1 MALVCRSTGSRRKKG
16 RQGRSANVLYELKTN
31 TNSDAIDENQLSG
44 VTPVESPNDIPPT
57 GYVKRSGLLNDGLV
71 QSCAAYFY
79 SRMLGTVPI
88 LHPDKFQEQVE
99 RMDECPHAYCLV
111 VAFCA
116 FVLTQT
122 GYLSCHQ
129 GTGPDM
135 GRALLD
141 EAMAARRHLDP
152 FSAPIRLGITIAF
165 LLYGCHIGCGNQRQA
180 YYFLREATTFYTADM
195 LDQSGDEDEPCFS
208 GNLFWLLLISERL
221 AHNHTVHTYC
231 PTFTD
236 SKIVPMQ
243 SAGDVQ

>member
-16 RQGRSANVLYELKTN
+16 RQGRSANILYELKTN
-31 TNSDAIDENQLSG
+31 TNPDAIEESELSG
-44 VTPVESPNDIPPT
+44 VTPVESPNDLQTT
-57 GYVKRSGLLNDGLV
+57 GCVRRSGLLNDGLV

-88 LHPDKFQEQVE
+88 LHPDKFQEQVD

-129 GTGPDM
+129 GTAPVM
-135 GRALLD
+135 GRLLLD

-195 LDQSGDEDEPCFS
+195 LDQSADEDEPCFS
-208 GNLFWLLLISERL
+208 GKLFWLLLISERL
-221 AHNHTVHTYC
+221 AHNHTVHAYC